1 MYLRTLLIILVLGI
15 LVVFT
20 ALNWSAFVAPT
31 TLSVGFTTMEAPLG
45 LILLGI
51 AAFLT
56 LLFLVYVVY
65 LQSSTLLESRRYGR
79 ELQTQREIAD
89 QAEASRF
96 TQLQSFLDGELRKLT
111 SQTENVKAG
120 MLTRLDQLDRDLRS
134 AVEQSANSLA
144 ASLGEIDDRLERT
157 GGGKIPHTSG

>member
-1 MYLRTLLIILVLGI
+1 MYLRSLLIIVVLGV
-15 LVVFT
+15 LVVF
-20 ALNWSAFVAPT
+20 AAINWNAFVAPT

-51 AAFLT
+51 AASLT

-79 ELQTQREIAD
+79 ELQAQREIAD

-96 TQLQSFLDGELRKLT
+96 TQLQSFMEAELRKLT
-111 SQTENVKAG
+111 SQTEEAKTGV
-120 MLTRLDQLDRDLRS
+120 LTRLDQLDRDLRS
-134 AVEQSANSLA
+134 TMEQSANSLA
-144 ASLGEIDDRLERT
+144 AYLGEIDDRFERT
-157 GGGKIPHTSG
+157 ISGKVPNTSR